1 MAGAVRTFGKPL
13 PYLKIGR
20 LKGKLIAIEGTD
32 GVGRSTQIALLKQW
46 LEVQGHAV
54 MVTGWTRSNLMSRSI
69 EAAKSGHA
77 LSRLTLSLLYATD
90 FADRLENDVLP
101 ALRAGF
107 IVLADRY
114 IYTAIARDA
123 VRGSDA
129 AWTRNVLGFAP
140 VPDLVCYLD
149 IDLAHLVPRVLAS
162 GGMNYWESGMDLH
175 LGEDLFESFTKYQTR
190 MLHEFDR
197 MAGEFGFTAID
208 ARRDI
213 ESVQRDL
220 REAIAPIVAKR
231 PARVAASVTPGP
243 ARSG

>member
-13 PYLKIGR
+13 PYLKPGR
-20 LKGKLIAIEGTD
+20 LKGKLIAIESTD
-32 GVGRSTQIALLKQW
+32 GVGRSTQIALLQQW

-77 LSRLTLSLLYATD
+77 LSRLTFSLLYATD
-90 FADRLENDVLP
+90 FADRLENEIIP

-123 VRGSDA
+123 VRGSDPK
-129 AWTRNVLGFAP
+129 WIRSVLGFAP

-149 IDLAHLVPRVLAS
+149 IDLEHLGPRVLAS
-162 GGMNYWESGMDLH
+162 GGMNYWESGMDLR

-190 MLHEFDR
+190 MLHEFHR
-197 MAGEFGFTAID
+197 MAGEFGFTVID

-213 ESVQRDL
+213 ASVQKDL
-220 REAIAPIVAKR
+220 REAISPIVVKHPDR
-231 PARVAASVTPGP
+231 RAASPIP
-243 ARSG
+243 DSSR